1 MSTENTPNPPA
12 LRFKNE
18 LLLWP
23 TKEGDK
29 AALSGFVT
37 IEGQKLQVRGFI
49 NDTDKE
55 GNKLEHAY
63 VSLTTNT
70 AAQGESPAWKNVAF
84 GNAVNSRKDG
94 KEVYFDQIIFNVAGS
109 DKTFNA
115 YAGRGMTEDLH
126 GRLGFTSPQVQRP
139 AKEPDAPAQDG
150 QEQGEDDEPSGPR
163 P

>member
-1 MSTENTPNPPA
+1 MSTEKTPNPPA
-12 LRFKNE
+12 LRFKDE

-23 TKEGDK
+23 TKDGDK
-29 AALSGFVT
+29 AALSGFATVD
-37 IEGQKLQVRGFI
+37 GQKLQVRGFI

-55 GNKLEHAY
+55 GNKLEHPY

-70 AAQGESPAWKNVAF
+70 ADQGDTPAWKNVAF

-109 DKTFNA
+109 EKTFNA
-115 YAGRGMTEDLH
+115 YAGRGMTDELH
-126 GRLGFTSPQVQRP
+126 GRLGFTAPQVQRP
-139 AKEPDAPAQDG
+139 AKDNDAPAPAA
-150 QEQGEDDEPSGPR
+150 EQAEEDEPSGPR